1 MSTALKPKPG
11 AIAKR
16 ADGRPAYLA
25 PIVRT
30 AQPVTN
36 RKWQEQRRR
45 ARHQSIWA
53 NTFEGLFY
61 KLLRRAGR

>member
-25 PIVRT
+25 PVIRT

-36 RKWQEQRRR
+36 RQWQEQRRR
-45 ARHQSIWA
+45 ARHQSILA
-53 NTFEGLFY
+53 NTFEGLFTR
-61 KLLRRAGR
+61 LLGKVGR

>member
-1 MSTALKPKPG
+1 MNPALKPRPG

-36 RKWQEQRRR
+36 RQWQAQRRKASQR
-45 ARHQSIWA
+45 GLLARLI
-53 NTFEGLFY
+53 EKVLP
-61 KLLRRAGR
+61 

>member
-1 MSTALKPKPG
+1 MNPALKPKRG

-36 RKWQEQRRR
+36 REWQEARRR
-45 ARHQSIWA
+45 ARHQAIWSR
-53 NTFEGLFY
+53 TFEGLFA
-61 KLLRRAGR
+61 KLLGRVKG